1 MSGTEL
7 LASNH
12 EVLRGSGEKCD
23 CMRNRRKCFG
33 QKFSGNETHRHSFLR
48 NTLSWGGVMWL
59 HGCICLCVCAV
70 CTCMC
75 KWLLWPNFFPALVL
89 GRKWV
94 FFTKTHIDLAFSSCV
109 ESHLEL
115 RLHFTSLITCS
126 PQLEESLTQQVTI
139 DLNSTSWNFG
149 GFPFSAF
156 SAKKN
161 QNRVEKGKRMKQH
174 LLLCLLFCHA

>member
-1 MSGTEL
+1 MSLT
-7 LASNH
+7 
-12 EVLRGSGEKCD
+12 
-23 CMRNRRKCFG
+23 RKHTG
-33 QKFSGNETHRHSFLR
+33 
-48 NTLSWGGVMWL
+48 
-59 HGCICLCVCAV
+59 
-70 CTCMC
+70 
-75 KWLLWPNFFPALVL
+75 
-89 GRKWV
+89 V

-109 ESHLEL
+109 ESHLEI
-115 RLHFTSLITCS
+115 RLHFTSLITCL

-149 GFPFSAF
+149 ELPFSAF